1 MIAVAGGSV
10 GSCEAG
16 VWCSSN
22 DALVVLGL
30 AFSDSAAW
38 ISWVGRGPI
47 ASSRD
52 SFVEGALM
60 DGLEWPCQCS

>member
-1 MIAVAGGSV
+1 MISVHLGLLWVAQSFGALEMIAVAGGSV

-30 AFSDSAAW
+30 AFSDGAAW
-38 ISWVGRGPI
+38 I
-47 ASSRD
+47 
-52 SFVEGALM
+52 
-60 DGLEWPCQCS
+60 